1 MFVRRGPKFQCL
13 EGQSQ
18 NFNSKDKR
26 KKSNAWKYKVR
37 NPMLGSI
44 RSEFQCLER

>member
-1 MFVRRGPKFQCL
+1 MERAKIPVFGR
-13 EGQSQ
+13 QSQ
-18 NFNSKDKR
+18 NFNDSKDKR

-44 RSEFQCLER
+44 RSELQCLER